1 MRHEDERAGSRSA
14 ELSRG
19 TASQKAIPYYC
30 PWDPAWWKP
39 LEPRCDLVKA
49 GALILAEIERIDRAA
64 GIRTK
69 GE

>member
-1 MRHEDERAGSRSA
+1 MAWREEC
-14 ELSRG
+14 LSDG
-19 TASQKAIPYYC
+19 EYTASQKAIPYYW

-39 LEPRCDLVKA
+39 IDPRCDLVKA